1 MVCCVFDYWKIIVN
15 FWWCHV
21 SLFFH
26 ASGSFAL
33 LFLHLKLLSSSL
45 IFMSCLQEEKILLS
59 FLIQILRLSL
69 WHCVDTPAPGF
80 LFPLG
85 QNSEA
90 CMFSLYPR
98 MYHVKCWYVSFI
110 FLKVVLQL
118 RFVVSSSPIDSSLFS
133 VCFSSL
139 PELSF
144 GTLHRK
150 PVAEGWKVWV
160 WAQWAAGTLGYIR
173 RIYNWG
179 FPVSPEELP
188 WWLRWWRICLK

>member
-1 MVCCVFDYWKIIVN
+1 MEK
-15 FWWCHV
+15 
-21 SLFFH
+21 
-26 ASGSFAL
+26 
-33 LFLHLKLLSSSL
+33 
-45 IFMSCLQEEKILLS
+45 KILLS

-98 MYHVKCWYVSFI
+98 MYHVKCQYVSFI
-110 FLKVVLQL
+110 FLKVLLQL
-118 RFVVSSSPIDSSLFS
+118 RFVVSSSPTDSSLFS

-144 GTLHRK
+144 GTLHRSQYQRGGRCGFEHSELQLLLGTSGGFTIEVFLCLLGSFAGGLDGEESAWNRRPEFNSWIGK
-150 PVAEGWKVWV
+150 IPWRSEWQPTPVLLPGESQGQKSLVA
-160 WAQWAAGTLGYIR
+160 Y
-173 RIYNWG
+173 
-179 FPVSPEELP
+179 SP
-188 WWLRWWRICLK
+188 

>member
-1 MVCCVFDYWKIIVN
+1 M
-15 FWWCHV
+15 
-21 SLFFH
+21 
-26 ASGSFAL
+26 

-45 IFMSCLQEEKILLS
+45 IFISCLQEKKILLS

-98 MYHVKCWYVSFI
+98 MYHVKCQYVSFI
-110 FLKVVLQL
+110 FLKVLLQL
-118 RFVVSSSPIDSSLFS
+118 RFVVSSSPTDSSLFS

-144 GTLHRK
+144 GTLHRSQYQRGGRC
-150 PVAEGWKVWV
+150 GWVMCSSMGAV
-160 WAQWAAGTLGYIR
+160 GSASQEPL
-173 RIYNWG
+173 G
-179 FPVSPEELP
+179 FPRGRVVSPKANQAC
-188 WWLRWWRICLK
+188 CLKKETGDCSGKTNMETAGV